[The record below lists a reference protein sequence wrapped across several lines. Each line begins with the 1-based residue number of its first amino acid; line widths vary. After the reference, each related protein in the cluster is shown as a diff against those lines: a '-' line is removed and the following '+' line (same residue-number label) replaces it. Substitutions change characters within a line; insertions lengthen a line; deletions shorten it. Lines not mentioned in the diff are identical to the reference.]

1 MTNQTFRTRSALTRA
16 AERGLRREQ
25 RRQDAGRI
33 ASICIFILA
42 VYLLATMIAQVMQ

>member
-16 AERGLRREQ
+16 AEKGLRREQ

-33 ASICIFILA
+33 ASICIFVLA
-42 VYLLATMIAQVMQ
+42 AYLLATLISQVIQ